1 MKRVKTVDE
10 FFERQP
16 SCTFINA
23 LSDYEPARLFPRKK
37 RAGEVSVL
45 GVYLQTDSLTDAENL
60 QTVFRDFSLFTEKN
74 ALAGNE
80 YPLILNIADGYGKEE
95 YEIEISAKASVITAS
110 ENEGLRRGIIRFE
123 ELLCIGG
130 GNLTIGKTR
139 EKTAVKTR
147 ISRCCYAPINRP
159 PKNLAELDGET
170 DYYPDGYLSR
180 LMHDGVNAVWVY
192 EDMDQ
197 IVRSSY
203 IGEFGQNSEPRL
215 QKLNALIDKCRRYG
229 IKVFLFMIMPM
240 SLEESTL
247 AKRYL
252 GIAEKYPQVRGNSS
266 RGPAG
271 FCTYSEFGEKYLSE
285 AVESL
290 VKAVPKLGGI
300 MSITFGERVTSC
312 GNTWPSLE
320 GVWHNN
326 CPYCKDK
333 TRMEIV
339 AHTIEIV
346 KKAMQNAAPEMEFIS
361 WTYGHRGQPFSV
373 IGEYVDRCPE
383 AVAML
388 QNFEDDGR
396 VEQLGKKRF
405 ALDYYLCYAGPSD
418 MFSFTAKRAVA
429 QNKKIYAKMQICCSH
444 ELATVP
450 YIPVP
455 GLVYDKMERAKSL
468 GVTGVMESWFFGNYP
483 CLMSKAAGMLSSAKN
498 YLSKQEFL
506 TELAGLYFNS
516 DEVDAVVTAWGYFEK
531 AYTNYPVNVSF
542 NYYGPMHDGVV
553 WELALLPKN
562 FPLPRTWQ
570 LTDIPDGDRIGEC
583 LFAGH
588 TIEEAITLTDTLKE
602 NWRKGCEALSVLPQ
616 WNGEYHEQFSVAKA
630 LGVLFDSGNN
640 ILRFYK
646 LRDELGYGRGNACE
660 ILQEM
665 RNIVL
670 AEKENSKKMI
680 TLCRADN
687 RLGYH
692 SEAEGYKFFPEKLEK
707 RIRALDKLLDEEFP
721 LVEKRVRDGLLPL
734 TYYGG
739 DEDVKSVTAGRN
751 GLESAPWAVLDD
763 GVSKFRIAVG
773 EYIEMEIQSDRQEDF
788 CFDNE
793 YRLMFPEPTMV
804 IKHDGTLSFY
814 IEAGSHQSML
824 DEKVGEELSKWQVE
838 CLSEKGKTHLILKIK
853 KTDTGF
859 IRLPYKF
866 LICTYSNAKWCIDEN
881 PCYTLGKGILS
892 PRDFGWIK

>member
-1 MKRVKTVDE
+1 MKRIKTVDE

-23 LSDYEPARLFPRKK
+23 LSAYEPAQLFRREKQE
-37 RAGEVSVL
+37 GEVSVF
-45 GVYLQTDSLTDAENL
+45 GAYLWTGTLAKAENL
-60 QTVFRDFSLFTEKN
+60 QTVFRDFALFAEKN
-74 ALAGNE
+74 GLAGKE
-80 YPLILNIADGYGKEE
+80 YPVILKIADSYEKEE
-95 YEIEISAKASVITAS
+95 YEIEIKAQESVITAS
-110 ENEGLRRGIIRFE
+110 ETEGIRRGLIRLE

-130 GNLTIGKTR
+130 GNLKTGKMR
-139 EKTAVKTR
+139 EKTAIKTR

-159 PKNLAELDGET
+159 PKNLAELDGQT

-180 LMHDGVNAVWVY
+180 LMHDGVNAIWVY

-203 IGEFGQNSEPRL
+203 IGEFGQNYAPRL
-215 QKLNALIDKCRRYG
+215 EKLNALVEKCARYG

-240 SLEESTL
+240 SLEEPTVS
-247 AKRYL
+247 KRYPR
-252 GIAEKYPQVRGNSS
+252 IAEKYPQVRGNSS

-285 AVESL
+285 AIENLAGS
-290 VKAVPKLGGI
+290 APKLGGI

-312 GNTWPSLE
+312 GNTWPDLE
-320 GVWHNN
+320 SVWHNN

-339 AHTIEIV
+339 AHTIDIV
-346 KKAMQNAAPEMEFIS
+346 EKSMKKVNPEMEFIS

-373 IGEYVDRCPE
+373 IGEYVDRCSKT
-383 AVAML
+383 VAML

-396 VEQLGKKRF
+396 VEQLGKTRF
-405 ALDYYLCYAGPSD
+405 AFDYYLCYAGPSD
-418 MFSFTAKRAVA
+418 MFAFTAKRAVA

-455 GLVYDKMERAKSL
+455 GLVYDKMTRAKDL

-483 CLMSKAAGMLSSAKN
+483 CLMSKAAGMLASAKE
-498 YLSKQEFL
+498 YATKRTFL
-506 TELAGLYFNS
+506 TELAGLYFDDKEKN
-516 DEVDAVVTAWGYFEK
+516 AVVTAWEYFEK
-531 AYTNYPVNVSF
+531 AYTAYPVNVMF

-588 TIEEAITLTDTLKE
+588 TIEEVIILTDTLKE
-602 NWRKGCEALSVLPQ
+602 NWRKGCEVLSALPAWKLP
-616 WNGEYHEQFSVAKA
+616 YHEQFSVVKA

-646 LRDELGYGRGNACE
+646 LRDELGYGMGNASAVLE
-660 ILQEM
+660 EM

-680 TLCRADN
+680 ALCKADN

-707 RIRALDKLLDEEFP
+707 RVRALDKLLEEEFP
-721 LVEKRVRDGLLPL
+721 FVEQRIKERLTPL
-734 TYYGG
+734 AYYEG
-739 DEDVKSVTAGRN
+739 DEEVKSVTAGRN
-751 GLESAPWAVLDD
+751 GLASAQWAFLDD
-763 GVSKFRIAVG
+763 GLSKFRIAVG
-773 EYIEMEIQSDRQEDF
+773 EFIEIEIQSEREEDF
-788 CFDNE
+788 CFDFE
-793 YRLMFPEPTMV
+793 YRLFFPEPTMV
-804 IKHDGTLSFY
+804 VKHDGTLSFY

-824 DEKVGEELSKWQVE
+824 DEKAVNELAKWQVVR
-838 CLSEKGKTHLILKIK
+838 LSEKEKTHLILKIK

-866 LICTYSNAKWCIDEN
+866 LICTYSNARWGIDEN